1 MVHDTVMLISFIIY
15 KHTDCRLTVSL
26 FLMGRGGG
34 LVGEVGDLGV
44 VTAAPFVGE
53 TGGGGYTGALDRT
66 SGFLGD

>member
-1 MVHDTVMLISFIIY
+1 M
-15 KHTDCRLTVSL
+15 
-26 FLMGRGGG
+26 
-34 LVGEVGDLGV
+34 GEVGDLGV